1 MKREVRSCHPS
12 YVTMLQK
19 ILLLFSIRRSG
30 TGFGTVRY
38 AFPIVVIAT
47 IFAGLA
53 SVATESNSYVTI
65 SSPVTTISRD
75 QEFYIDIAVSA
86 HIPINAIDLVISYSE
101 ETLDVLAI
109 DTGMSVITLWT
120 ENPYAENGKIYLR
133 GGTFRKGFLGEHEV
147 ARIKVRAK
155 DAGEARFFVSGT
167 EFIAGD
173 GLGTPVNAT
182 ETEQNEL
189 KIAVL
194 GDDRGVI
201 SGGATISIVTDTDG
215 DGDVDLGDISDFMT
229 AWFTRANMYDFNH
242 DGKMTFSDFSIL
254 LADSFRN

>member
-1 MKREVRSCHPS
+1 MI
-12 YVTMLQK
+12 QK
-19 ILLLFSIRRSG
+19 FLRLFSIRPRDRK
-30 TGFGTVRY
+30 FGTIRY

-53 SVATESNSYVTI
+53 SIATENNSYVTI
-65 SSPVTTISRD
+65 SSSVTTISRD
-75 QEFYIDIAVSA
+75 QEFFIDVSVSA
-86 HIPINAIDLVISYSE
+86 HVPINAIDLAISYSE

-109 DTGMSVITLWT
+109 DTGTSVITLGT

-155 DAGEARFFVSGT
+155 EAGEARFFVSGT

-173 GLGTPVNAT
+173 GLGTPVNAV
-182 ETEQNEL
+182 ESEHNEL

-194 GDDRGVI
+194 GDERGVI
-201 SGGATISIVTDTDG
+201 SGEATISLVTDTDG

-229 AWFTRANMYDFNH
+229 AWLTRANMYDFNH
-242 DGKMTFSDFSIL
+242 DGKMTFRDFSIL
-254 LADSFRN
+254 LADSFLR